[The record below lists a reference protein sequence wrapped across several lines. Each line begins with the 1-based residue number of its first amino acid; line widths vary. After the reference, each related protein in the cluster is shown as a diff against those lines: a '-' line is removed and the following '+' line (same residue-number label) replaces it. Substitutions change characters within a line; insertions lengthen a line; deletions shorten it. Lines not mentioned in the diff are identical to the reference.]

1 MLGSRKRV
9 AMDDDQTPLLAT
21 SCRSFSLCG
30 VAHCASSDW
39 TLRRASPANE
49 SPALHLASR
58 SRKNIDAAVLSFK
71 MGAGAVGGNAMRSM

>member
-9 AMDDDQTPLLAT
+9 TMDDDQTPLLAT

-30 VAHCASSDW
+30 VAHCASNS
-39 TLRRASPANE
+39 TLRPANE

-58 SRKNIDAAVLSFK
+58 SRINIDAWYSYFSFSITV
-71 MGAGAVGGNAMRSM
+71 MD